1 MHCINKNLLSFML
14 CVDSE
19 LLQYFDCS
27 YCGLVF
33 FSFQKGAIG
42 ASTGELSYTKRSQA
56 QS

>member
-1 MHCINKNLLSFML
+1 ML